1 MLQTMQNIGY
11 VEPGSAPGSY
21 RLSFRIVALGQ
32 KLIHGTNIIQI
43 ALPELKAVN
52 EELGE
57 TVNLKVFHGDHSVI
71 LLKLEPRIGQ
81 VRTHAYMGMSV
92 PFYLSATGKVFLA
105 YRPESFVR
113 KYWEA
118 NQDTMVKSTPFTIT
132 ELSVFLERL
141 NFVRE
146 NGYALD
152 LGENEYGFACVA
164 APIFN
169 HEGSV
174 EYAVSITMTT
184 TKLQAESIETF
195 ARPLGKASESISQRS
210 GSRDFLRA
218 ASLPPRPWPQSS
230 PISSPTI
237 CPSTARR
244 SASSASVSI
253 SAARIVGIVP
263 RASPCGTTL
272 FMSNWTIG
280 AHKKL
285 SALEELMVRKIRQGP
300 VIQMDETRVQV
311 MKEPGRS
318 NTKNSYMWLARG
330 GPPDTPLVYYHYHPG
345 RDSRFAEDFLRDYT
359 GFLQTDGYSAYET
372 ALSGV
377 VPLL

>member
-21 RLSFRIVALGQ
+21 RLSFKIVALGQ
-32 KLIHGTNIIQI
+32 KLIHGTNIIQL

-118 NQDTMVKSTPFTIT
+118 HRETMVKATPFTVT

-141 NFVRE
+141 HFVRQ

-169 HEGSV
+169 YEGSV
-174 EYAVSITMTT
+174 DYAVSITMTT
-184 TKLQAESIETF
+184 AKLQGESIETF
-195 ARPLGKASESISQRS
+195 LRPLQRAVESISRS
-210 GSRDFLRA
+210 LGY
-218 ASLPPRPWPQSS
+218 
-230 PISSPTI
+230 
-237 CPSTARR
+237 
-244 SASSASVSI
+244 
-253 SAARIVGIVP
+253 
-263 RASPCGTTL
+263 
-272 FMSNWTIG
+272 
-280 AHKKL
+280 
-285 SALEELMVRKIRQGP
+285 
-300 VIQMDETRVQV
+300 QV
-311 MKEPGRS
+311 
-318 NTKNSYMWLARG
+318 
-330 GPPDTPLVYYHYHPG
+330 DI
-345 RDSRFAEDFLRDYT
+345 
-359 GFLQTDGYSAYET
+359 
-372 ALSGV
+372 
-377 VPLL
+377 